1 VEYLVGS
8 ISTIVTML
16 TVLFVIKKINDN
28 KPMVGRVSYSQ
39 SNIYER
45 IKPAI
50 PYMPPTEKE
59 SQATNHRK
67 SQMVRIAV
75 IENNAYWISN
85 NSVFMAPV
93 NEEGMVDYSS
103 GTPIDTMAMDK
114 VELNRISY
122 IVERLTEGSDDDSS
136 NTGNQRF

>member
-1 VEYLVGS
+1 VEYLIGS
-8 ISTIVTML
+8 TSTIVASL
-16 TVLFVIKKINDN
+16 IILLIVKRVNAS
-28 KPMVGRVSYSQ
+28 KPRVGRVFHSQ

-50 PYMPPTEKE
+50 PYMPPKEKE
-59 SQATNHRK
+59 SQARNHRK

-85 NSVFMAPV
+85 NNVFMAPV
-93 NEEGMVDYSS
+93 TEEGMVDYSS

-136 NTGNQRF
+136 NTGNQGL

>member
-16 TVLFVIKKINDN
+16 TVLFVIKKINDS
-28 KPMVGRVSYSQ
+28 KPKVSRVSYSQ

-50 PYMPPTEKE
+50 PYMPPIEKE
-59 SQATNHRK
+59 SQASNHRK

>member
-1 VEYLVGS
+1 VEYLIGS
-8 ISTIVTML
+8 ISTVVIAL
-16 TVLFVIKKINDN
+16 TILFIIKRVGAS
-28 KPMVGRVSYSQ
+28 KPRVSRVFHSQ

-50 PYMPPTEKE
+50 PYMPPKEKE
-59 SQATNHRK
+59 SQARNHKK

-85 NSVFMAPV
+85 NNVFTAPIS
-93 NEEGMVDYSS
+93 EEGMVDYSS

-136 NTGNQRF
+136 NTGH

>member
-1 VEYLVGS
+1 MEYLVGS